1 MTAEASRPLLSTD
14 FLDEDEHS
22 ELEEWGNQE
31 ALSES
36 IRASVSIPALFADQV
51 ARSAGAVAVTFE
63 GRSWTYREL
72 DDASNRLAH
81 LLAGRG
87 AGPGE
92 FVAVL
97 SSRSDVAVVAI
108 LAVLKTG
115 AAYLPIDAAHPDARI
130 EFVLGD
136 ARPVVAVTTAAQRPR
151 LAGFGLPV
159 VDVDDPQIADQPATA
174 LTPPHPE
181 DIAYVIYTSG
191 TTGRPKGVAIAHA
204 NVVDLLDAL
213 GAVVDAPGQV
223 WTQCHSLAFDY
234 SVWELWGALLRG
246 GRLVVVPESVTAS
259 PEDLHA
265 LLLAERVS
273 VLSQTPTAFLGLQ
286 AVDAR
291 QPDAGRQLALK
302 TVIFGGEA
310 LEPQRIQTWLDSH
323 QDSPRMINM
332 YGITETTVHASFRE
346 ITRADAERSVS
357 PIGSPL
363 DHLAFFVLDGLLR
376 PVSVGVVGEL
386 YVAGWG
392 VALGYVGR

>member
-1 MTAEASRPLLSTD
+1 MLSTD
-14 FLDEDEHS
+14 FLTEDEHS
-22 ELEEWGNQE
+22 ELEEWGNRE
-31 ALSES
+31 ALSGS
-36 IRASVSIPALFADQV
+36 VRASVSIPGLFAEQV
-51 ARSAGAVAVTFE
+51 VRSPGAVAVTFE
-63 GRSWTYREL
+63 GRSWTYGEL
-72 DDASNRLAH
+72 DEASNRLAH
-81 LLAGRG
+81 LLADQG

-92 FVAVL
+92 LVAVL
-97 SSRSDVAVVAI
+97 SSRSAVAVVAI

-130 EFVLGD
+130 GFVLGD

-151 LAGFGLPV
+151 LAEFGLPI
-159 VDVDDPQIADQPATA
+159 VDVEDPRIADQPATP
-174 LTPPHPE
+174 LTPPDPE
-181 DIAYVIYTSG
+181 DVAYVIYTSG
-191 TTGRPKGVAIAHA
+191 TTGRPKGVAIPHA
-204 NVVDLLDAL
+204 NVIDLLDVL
-213 GAVVDAPGQV
+213 GAVVDGPGQV

-265 LLLAERVS
+265 LLVAEQVT

-286 AVDAR
+286 TVDAR
-291 QPDAGRQLALK
+291 QQAASRQLALK

-310 LEPQRIQTWLDSH
+310 LEPQSIRTWLDSH
-323 QDSPRMINM
+323 HDSPRMINM

-346 ITRADAERSVS
+346 ISRADAERNVS

-386 YVAGWG
+386 YVA
-392 VALGYVGR
+392 